1 MEAHIGMIGLGTMGR
16 NLVLNIADH
25 GFSVC
30 GYDKD
35 EKQRQHLLDE
45 ATDKPVTVAVS
56 LPDLV
61 SKLKAPKVLMLLVP
75 AGTIV
80 NMVLEELSPLL
91 QKGDVIIDGGNSY
104 FMDTAKHYQNL
115 QSAGLHFIG
124 MGVSGG
130 EDGARHGPSLMPG
143 GNPESYEVVR
153 PILESIA
160 ATSDEGPCVAW
171 MGNSASGH
179 YVKMVHNGIEYAM
192 MQLITEIYDL
202 LKNAGG
208 FSNKELNAFFKE
220 WRQSE
225 LQSFLADITADIFLQ
240 KDDETGNDLVDQI
253 LDQARQ
259 KGTGMWTSQSAME
272 LNVPLPVIDAAV
284 TMRFLSSMKE
294 ERVKASKRVKQETI
308 EVLKNDKEKLAQ
320 NCRQAMYFAQ
330 ALSYGQ
336 GLHLLSIASVTYD
349 YKVDLAEVLKVWK
362 DGCII
367 RSAML
372 NDLRQAWLDDPSLAN
387 VILSPFFGEKLF
399 QQREHVAELIQIA
412 IQYKLSLPCFSAA
425 LNYYDAYN
433 RARLPANLIQAQ
445 RDFFGAH
452 LYERIDKTGRFHTEW
467 IHQSTPEE

>member
-1 MEAHIGMIGLGTMGR
+1 MNVNIGMIGLGTMGR

-35 EKQRQHLLDE
+35 EKQRQHLMEE
-45 ATDKPVTVAVS
+45 AVEKPVSVAVS
-56 LPDLV
+56 LEDLV
-61 SKLKAPKVLMLLVP
+61 SKLKAPKVVMLLVP
-75 AGTIV
+75 AGAIV

-104 FMDTAKHYQNL
+104 YMDTAKHYQNL
-115 QSAGLHFIG
+115 QSSGLHFIG

-179 YVKMVHNGIEYAM
+179 YVKMVHNGIEYAI

-202 LKNAGG
+202 LKNAGR
-208 FSNKELNAFFKE
+208 FNNKELHHFFNE

-240 KDDETGNDLVDQI
+240 KDEETANFLVDQI
-253 LDQARQ
+253 QDKARQ

-284 TMRFLSSMKE
+284 TMRFLSAMKE
-294 ERVKASKRVKQETI
+294 ERVEAAEKIKQGKV
-308 EVLKNDKEKLAQ
+308 EVLSIGKEKLAEH
-320 NCRQAMYFAQ
+320 CRQAMYFAQ

-336 GLHLLSIASVTYD
+336 GLHLLSIASVTYE
-349 YKVDLAEVLKVWK
+349 YKADLAEVLRVWK
-362 DGCII
+362 SGCII

-372 NDLRQAWLDDPSLAN
+372 NDLRKEWLNDPALTN
-387 VILSPFFGEKLF
+387 IILSPFFSKKLF
-399 QQREHVAELIQIA
+399 HQREHVAALIQTA
-412 IQYKLSLPCFSAA
+412 IQFKLSLPCFSAA

-445 RDFFGAH
+445 RDYFGAH

-467 IHQSTPEE
+467 LHESTIDQ